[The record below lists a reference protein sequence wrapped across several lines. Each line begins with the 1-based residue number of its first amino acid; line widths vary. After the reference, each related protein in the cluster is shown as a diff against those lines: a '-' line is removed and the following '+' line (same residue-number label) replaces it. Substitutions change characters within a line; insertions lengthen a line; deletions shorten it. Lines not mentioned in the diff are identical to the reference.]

1 MVERKRKILLLVEGV
16 KTDVVLMQHLLR
28 IYQFEDSY
36 EIIPYGTNIYTLYH
50 EMFEENDP
58 EEMDLLQLLKER
70 EQDPNKKPLFDVTYS
85 DILLVFDLDPQAPD
99 FSAEKVS
106 RMAGYFTESSDMGKL
121 YLNYPMVEA
130 FYHMAAIPDPDYL
143 ARCVSADELRQGNY
157 KARVNRENRNHDYR
171 KFAVTRAE
179 CTMVIRQNIE
189 KAQRLLNISE
199 ATLYPPGQ
207 EEILHEELRLWRDKH
222 LVSVLSTCPFFI
234 ADYNPALL
242 EIGP

>member
-16 KTDVVLMQHLLR
+16 KTDVVLMRHLLR

-50 EMFEENDP
+50 EMFDENDP

-99 FSAEKVS
+99 FSAEKIS

-130 FYHMAAIPDPDYL
+130 FYHMTSIPDPD
-143 ARCVSADELRQGNY
+143 
-157 KARVNRENRNHDYR
+157 
-171 KFAVTRAE
+171 
-179 CTMVIRQNIE
+179 
-189 KAQRLLNISE
+189 LL
-199 ATLYPPGQ
+199 G
-207 EEILHEELRLWRDKH
+207 
-222 LVSVLSTCPFFI
+222 
-234 ADYNPALL
+234 
-242 EIGP
+242 